1 MEIITNKYLW
11 TINIFIEEIF
21 CPNILVK
28 NIFCLYI
35 KEVAKPLTKKKGSCS
50 GLGLE
55 LTQSILCSTEG
66 SS

>member
-28 NIFCLYI
+28 NIFCIYI
-35 KEVAKPLTKKKGSCS
+35 KEVAKPLTKKKEVV
-50 GLGLE
+50 LDWA
-55 LTQSILCSTEG
+55 
-66 SS
+66 